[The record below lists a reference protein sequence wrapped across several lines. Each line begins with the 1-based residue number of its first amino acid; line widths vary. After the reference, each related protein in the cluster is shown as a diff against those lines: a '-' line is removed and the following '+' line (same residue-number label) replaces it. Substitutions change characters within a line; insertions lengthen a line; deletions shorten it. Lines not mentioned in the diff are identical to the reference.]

1 MPIFEYFCAACQH
14 HWELIV
20 SRSAADT
27 PACPQCGQ
35 PGRKE
40 LSAPAFQFKGGGW
53 YATGYSKTGDKES
66 GKPEAGK
73 SEPKSESASPAKTE
87 SAKAESKPAEAKS
100 PDSPKSSPAP
110 VAAKPST
117 PSGGA

>member
-1 MPIFEYFCAACQH
+1 MPIFEYFCGACQH

-27 PACPQCGQ
+27 PPCPQCGQ

-53 YATGYSKTGDKES
+53 YATGYSKAGDKPDS
-66 GKPEAGK
+66 GKAEAGK
-73 SEPKSESASPAKTE
+73 SEAKSESKSEAAKP
-87 SAKAESKPAEAKS
+87 ESKAAETKS
-100 PDSPKSSPAP
+100 ADSPKSAPAP
-110 VAAKPST
+110 AAAKPST
-117 PSGGA
+117 PSSGA